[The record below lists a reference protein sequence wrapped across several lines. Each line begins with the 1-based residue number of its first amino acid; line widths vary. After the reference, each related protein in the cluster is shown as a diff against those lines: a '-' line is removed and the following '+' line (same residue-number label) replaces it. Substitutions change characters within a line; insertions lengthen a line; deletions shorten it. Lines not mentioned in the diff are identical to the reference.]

1 MSGSDDGLADG
12 VCRTAG
18 RGRRTR
24 GRLGRH
30 GDGRLEG
37 GGFLFAGEALEL
49 GAIRVLD
56 AGFRGLAGHLQV
68 IERRLRFGLVG
79 AAAIVHA
86 GVVDQAVLLL
96 LTLLDRA
103 VRQAGDLHLDRVAR
117 QHDVGLP
124 HPERVDAVPDV
135 RERLVHD
142 VAGRAFRRGE
152 DHRDAALEVQAQG
165 GLQGT
170 GGETDQ
176 GPHDEQRHHGDREP
190 QAAGS
195 LHASSEPF
203 TTSRNRASS
212 ISAARRHSCILPRK
226 ISKYSITWLI
236 WVSMV
241 SSRLTV
247 RASESTRRNDCSTA

>member
-12 VCRTAG
+12 EAEP
-18 RGRRTR
+18 
-24 GRLGRH
+24 L
-30 GDGRLEG
+30 
-37 GGFLFAGEALEL
+37 GEAE
-49 GAIRVLD
+49 
-56 AGFRGLAGHLQV
+56 GLAAVFAATVMDDWKAVASCSLVKHSSWVPSASSTQASEAWLVDLQV
-68 IERRLRFGLVG
+68 VERRLRFGLVG
-79 AAAIVHA
+79 AAAVVHA
-86 GVVDQAVLLL
+86 GVVDEAVLLL

-103 VRQAGDLHLDRVAR
+103 VREAGDLHLDRVAR
-117 QHDVGLP
+117 EHDVGLP
-124 HPERVDAVPDV
+124 HPEGVDPVPDV
-135 RERLVHD
+135 GERLVHD
-142 VAGRAFRRGE
+142 VARRALGRRE

-170 GGETDQ
+170 GGEADQ
-176 GPHDEQRHHGDREP
+176 GPHDEQGHHDDREP